1 MPNWQDPIE
10 IKKDIAVNE
19 ILIWISLGFA
29 VREQMSTSAFD
40 WTIMSGRRP
49 RRWPQ
54 LVYFLVKLSYWSCLC
69 CVLLY
74 QFSGRELDC
83 ATLFTAM
90 EALSGLVTIFASSLL
105 ALRTICVIQ
114 DHNAR
119 KVVALSLILFEAGLC
134 AAWFFCAGRTK
145 SVWLP
150 TAESWARPWAPGI
163 CYAESLHAPTTIR
176 FIVTFFFDFYIFA
189 LTTYGL
195 AKMNAT
201 GTRVGEMLFHQGM
214 IYFVVTAA
222 SNLLAASIAFAQLN
236 SAMSLMFIVPVMT
249 VSAIASTRLYVQ
261 LAEGTSRG
269 AVVQSARGDAL
280 VGQDVGVDSSG
291 RKPVSV
297 FGIKVPGMGALEK
310 DRQARAGPRSP
321 MSPISLQ
328 TPNPSRVRSL
338 PPILIGKDAAWRDE
352 SPAMDLAHQQSTSC
366 AGSTSID
373 TIRTVRATSS
383 HVIIFKE

>member
-10 IKKDIAVNE
+10 IKKDTAVNE

-40 WTIMSGRRP
+40 WTIISGRRP

-69 CVLLY
+69 CILLY

-134 AAWFFCAGRTK
+134 AAGGRNLSGFRLLRAGPDRGH
-145 SVWLP
+145 P
-150 TAESWARPWAPGI
+150 ES
-163 CYAESLHAPTTIR
+163 
-176 FIVTFFFDFYIFA
+176 
-189 LTTYGL
+189 
-195 AKMNAT
+195 AT
-201 GTRVGEMLFHQGM
+201 PNRCMLQQLSDSSSIGEMLFHQGM

-222 SNLLAASIAFAQLN
+222 SNLLAASVAFAQLN
-236 SAMSLMFIVPVMT
+236 GAMSLMFTVPVMT

-261 LAEGTSRG
+261 LAEGASRG
-269 AVVQSARGDAL
+269 AVMQSARGDAL
-280 VGQDVGVDSSG
+280 VGQDAGVDSSG